1 MFYLVM
7 RRRQCLGVAQG
18 RGLAV
23 LQSGLPLLLL
33 PPPPPPPP
41 PLRVYALVRPLP
53 GG

>member
-23 LQSGLPLLLL
+23 LQSGLPLLL
-33 PPPPPPPP
+33 PPP